1 MKAWMYEREL
11 TDNAVPPEPS
21 EDNEEAWDSYV
32 REGRASDNK
41 LFNDWI
47 SEVPGSKAPCDVVTA
62 AVQSMYNRGY
72 DVSEA
77 EKYLDE
83 GLKAAR
89 EKNGAA
95 LQVLTAK
102 VYKALNNAKKRDG
115 NQYDNFTE
123 YRDFSQIKESMN
135 FPEPCNYDVE
145 SDDFREKIK
154 AGWWGQLIGGCLG
167 TQIEGYTTKKIREKF
182 GDVRE
187 YLRKPETYNDDIT
200 YELAYLDV
208 FINKGYSVTSEDVA
222 FAWLEL
228 ISDGYSAERTALEN
242 LRKGIMPPESGRFC
256 NYFSDW
262 IGAQMRTPIHGMLAP
277 GNPILAARIAADDSV
292 VSHSNNG
299 VLGGVFNALLTSL
312 AFTEKDIR
320 TLLTKAIEMLP
331 HDSEYYE
338 VVSSTLY
345 MCKSGD
351 NWEDVWRVCEDKYK
365 EYNWIHAYPNAAA
378 EVIALWYGNM
388 DFNETCRIIATEGQD
403 VDCSAAP
410 ILNALAIIIG
420 LDKIEERWIKP
431 IGDVV
436 LTTMRRMQ
444 EIKIEELCEMTTE
457 SVRNALKKS
466 GKKGVF
472 ELC

>member
-102 VYKALNNAKKRDG
+102 VYKALNNAKKRVG

-135 FPEPCNYDVE
+135 FPEPCNYDVD

-208 FINKGYSVTSEDVA
+208 FVNKGYSVTSEDVA

-277 GNPILAARIAADDSV
+277 GNPILAARLAADDSV

-338 VVSSTLY
+338 VVSSTLH
-345 MCKSGD
+345 M
-351 NWEDVWRVCEDKYK
+351 
-365 EYNWIHAYPNAAA
+365 
-378 EVIALWYGNM
+378 
-388 DFNETCRIIATEGQD
+388 
-403 VDCSAAP
+403 
-410 ILNALAIIIG
+410 
-420 LDKIEERWIKP
+420 
-431 IGDVV
+431 
-436 LTTMRRMQ
+436 
-444 EIKIEELCEMTTE
+444 
-457 SVRNALKKS
+457 
-466 GKKGVF
+466 
-472 ELC
+472 